1 VPNPIGTAGPMF
13 TSGDR
18 ESRGSPHAESGF
30 PLSGDD
36 PADLLDT
43 TDESL
48 GRLSGP
54 VVNLLDTIRLQA
66 GALALAIQLIDVAV
80 VISAAVTNLGPAASE
95 VIIRGLGG
103 ASDQLPAET
112 AVERS

>member
-1 VPNPIGTAGPMF
+1 MF

-18 ESRGSPHAESGF
+18 ESRGSPHALSGF
-30 PLSGDD
+30 PLSRDD

-48 GRLSGP
+48 GRQGAALAWLSGL

-66 GALALAIQLIDVAV
+66 GALALAVQLIDVAV
-80 VISAAVTNLGPAASE
+80 VVSAAVTCLGLAASE
-95 VIIRGLGG
+95 VIIRVLDG
-103 ASDQLPAET
+103 ACDHLPAET

>member
-1 VPNPIGTAGPMF
+1 MF

-18 ESRGSPHAESGF
+18 QSRGSPRALSDF

-48 GRLSGP
+48 GRLSGL
-54 VVNLLDTIRLQA
+54 VVNHLDTIRLQA
-66 GALALAIQLIDVAV
+66 GALALAIQPIDVAV
-80 VISAAVTNLGPAASE
+80 VISAAVTSLGPAASE
-95 VIIRGLGG
+95 VIIRVLDG
-103 ASDQLPAET
+103 ASDHFPAET

>member
-1 VPNPIGTAGPMF
+1 MF

-18 ESRGSPHAESGF
+18 QSRGSPHTLSDF

-48 GRLSGP
+48 GRLSGL
-54 VVNLLDTIRLQA
+54 VVNHLDTIRLQA
-66 GALALAIQLIDVAV
+66 GALALALATQPIDVAV
-80 VISAAVTNLGPAASE
+80 VISAAVTSLGPAASE
-95 VIIRGLGG
+95 VIIRVLDG
-103 ASDQLPAET
+103 ASDHFPAET

>member
-1 VPNPIGTAGPMF
+1 MF

-18 ESRGSPHAESGF
+18 ESRGSPHALSDC

-48 GRLSGP
+48 GRFSGL

-66 GALALAIQLIDVAV
+66 GALDLGIQLIDVDV
-80 VISAAVTNLGPAASE
+80 VISAAVTSLGPAASE
-95 VIIRGLGG
+95 VIIRVLDG
-103 ASDQLPAET
+103 AGDHLPADT
-112 AVERS
+112 VVERS